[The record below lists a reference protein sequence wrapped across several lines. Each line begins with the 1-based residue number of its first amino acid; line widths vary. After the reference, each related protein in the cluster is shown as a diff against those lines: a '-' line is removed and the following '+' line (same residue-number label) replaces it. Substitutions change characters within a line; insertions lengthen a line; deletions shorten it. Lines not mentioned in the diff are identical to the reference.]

1 MDRLVRWKF
10 SILVGIVSLLFPFH
24 VQAQQN
30 NAEIYRDLLKEIE
43 FLHPQSFKTIEGRYF
58 KDYLPELMVDS
69 TQEDVLQINGFS
81 ILYNPL
87 GKGRYLRDI
96 QIPINIAG
104 KDENLAYQ
112 DTLSGKNLR
121 KLIRKSPEVFKGEDP
136 TTFSRWIKPAAMIS
150 ASVLGIIGLFF
161 IRSG

>member
-1 MDRLVRWKF
+1 MSF
-10 SILVGIVSLLFPFH
+10 FLFPIH
-24 VQAQQN
+24 THAQKN

-43 FLHPQSFKTIEGRYF
+43 LLHPQSFKSIEGRYF

-69 TQEDVLQINGFS
+69 SEQDVLQINGFS
-81 ILYNPL
+81 IVYNPL
-87 GKGRYLRDI
+87 GKGSYLRDI

-104 KDENLAYQ
+104 KDENLVYQ
-112 DTLSGKNLR
+112 DTLSGNTLR
-121 KLIRKSPEVFKGEDP
+121 KVIKKSPEVFKGEDP
-136 TTFSRWIKPAAMIS
+136 TTFSRWLKPAAMIS